1 MRRKVLVA
9 EPDAKARES
18 LAASLGGAG
27 FEVAAVGCGVEALRQ
42 ARNGCFS
49 MLVAEVELP
58 ELDGFDLCREL
69 KRDLRTTHLPI
80 IFATRRGDEIDRII
94 GLEIG
99 AEDYVVKPCS
109 VRELILR
116 MKRALGRVEDVEF
129 KPGRLMVGELALD
142 RARVKCWVRDREI
155 HLTAQEFKL
164 LSLLMENQGTIQ
176 THRQILRE
184 AWQYDIFNNSRTLH
198 THIRRLRLKLG
209 DLRNYIENVRDMG
222 YRLREVES
230 QDVGL
235 KALAAAA

>member
-18 LAASLGGAG
+18 LIGSLDGAG

-69 KRDLRTTHLPI
+69 KRDLRTAQIPV

-109 VRELILR
+109 ARELILR
-116 MKRALGRVEDVEF
+116 MKRALGRVEDTQF
-129 KPGRLMVGELALD
+129 SSPRLMVGELALD
-142 RARVKCWVRDREI
+142 RARAKCWVRDREI

-164 LSLLMENQGTIQ
+164 LSLLMERQGNIQ

-184 AWQYDIFNNSRTLH
+184 AWQYDVFNNSRTLH
-198 THIRRLRLKLG
+198 THIRRLRIKLG
-209 DLRNYIENVRDMG
+209 DLRHYIENVRDMG
-222 YRLREVES
+222 YRLCEVEVR
-230 QDVGL
+230 DVDL
-235 KALAAAA
+235 KALAAA